1 MKSSILLISNS
12 NVNGGEYLA
21 HYAEPIKELLAGIP
35 LLLFVP
41 YSADKSE
48 WDADTQK
55 ARVFFNNF
63 GVAVLGVHQIPEERL
78 ITELKATKAIF
89 IDGGNT
95 FRLLK
100 ELQQRG
106 LLPIIRA
113 AVLSGEMRYIGAGAG
128 TDVAC
133 KTIHTTND
141 LNVFYPNNGFE
152 GINIFPYYINLES
165 TSKQKEEKMDIRI
178 VDFHQIHEEPVI
190 GLGEGAYLNINMDFA
205 HTGEIYLG
213 GETGTKLFFKGKDPL
228 EAPHSTNFI
237 LTVEGVK

>member
-12 NVNGGEYLA
+12 YVNSGDYLA
-21 HYAEPIKELLAGIP
+21 NYVEPIKELLTGIP

-41 YSADKSE
+41 YAADKSQ

-89 IDGGNT
+89 IDGRNT
-95 FRLLK
+95 FQLLN
-100 ELQQRG
+100 ELQRRS

-113 AVLSGEMRYIGAGAG
+113 YVLSGEMRYIGAGAG

-141 LNVFYPNNGFE
+141 LNIFYPNNGFD
-152 GINIFPYYINLES
+152 GINIFPYYIKLKS
-165 TSKQKEEKMDIRI
+165 TSQHKGETENISMK
-178 VDFHQIHEEPVI
+178 DFYQIHDEPVI
-190 GLGEGAYLNINMDFA
+190 ELREGAYLNLDIDFA
-205 HTGEIYLG
+205 NTGEVYLG
-213 GETGTKLFFKGKDPL
+213 GKAGTTLFLKGKEPL
-228 EAPHSTNFI
+228 EAPHSTKFI
-237 LTVEGVK
+237 LNMEGVR

>member
-12 NVNGGEYLA
+12 YINGGNYLA
-21 HYAEPIKELLAGIP
+21 HYAEPIKELLTGIP

-41 YSADKSE
+41 YAADKSE

-89 IDGGNT
+89 IDGRNT
-95 FRLLK
+95 FQLLN
-100 ELQQRG
+100 ELQRRS

-113 AVLSGEMRYIGAGAG
+113 CVLSGEMRYIGAGAG

-141 LNVFYPNNGFE
+141 LNIFYPNNGYD
-152 GINIFPYYINLES
+152 GIDIFPYYIKLKS
-165 TSKQKEEKMDIRI
+165 TSQQGETDNISMK
-178 VDFHQIHEEPVI
+178 DFHQIHNEPVI
-190 GLGEGAYLNINMDFA
+190 GLQEGAYLNLNVDFA
-205 HTGEIYLG
+205 NTGEVYLG
-213 GETGTKLFFKGKDPL
+213 GKAGTKLFFKGKEPL

-237 LTVEGVK
+237 LNVEGVK